1 MSDQEVAFEDLTS
14 SDLVPGWVYRGGVKG
29 HQGDDPLHPLL
40 GVGNAGGFRAWG
52 KGGARYAALYSTGS
66 EKEWPDH
73 FIDGGDC
80 FVYYGDQRTPGL
92 SVLDTPRGGNRLLQ
106 QVFEQAATDRLDAR
120 AGLPPLFLFTKAG
133 LGRDV
138 EFHGLAVPAIHSSGS
153 GDGLIE
159 ITRDHGS
166 GMVSNYEAWFD
177 VIRPPII
184 ERAWLDDL
192 RAGRPMSVHG
202 PAEWFKWIVLGSR

>member
-1 MSDQEVAFEDLTS
+1 MSDHEVAFDDS
-14 SDLVPGWVYRGGVKG
+14 AASDLIPGWIYRGGSRG

-40 GVGNAGGFRAWG
+40 GGGNAGGFRACG
-52 KGGARYAALYSTGS
+52 KEGTRYAALYSTGS

-73 FIDGGDC
+73 FIDGGDR

-106 QVFEQAATDRLDAR
+106 HVFEQAATDRLKAR

-138 EFHGLAVPAIHSSGS
+138 EFHGLAVPAGPSSGN

-159 ITRDHGS
+159 TTRDYGS
-166 GMVSNYEAWFD
+166 GMVFNYEARFD
-177 VIRPPII
+177 VIRPSII
-184 ERAWLDDL
+184 ERAWLDDV